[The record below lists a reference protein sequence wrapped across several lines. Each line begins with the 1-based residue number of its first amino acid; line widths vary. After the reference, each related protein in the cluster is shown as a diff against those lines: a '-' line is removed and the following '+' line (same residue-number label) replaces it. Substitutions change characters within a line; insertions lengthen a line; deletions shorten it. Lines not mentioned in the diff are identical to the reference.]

1 LSVEYPGHPQGMNG
15 PAVSGSQRKRLPQ
28 DIEAERSVLGAVLVN
43 NSSLD
48 LVREVGLE
56 TRDFFLD
63 AHQKIYEM
71 ACHLGDQGK
80 PIDLVTITSSLRD
93 RGWYDQVGGVVAL
106 TSLFDQAAFQ
116 IANVVH
122 YARIVR
128 EKALQRRLLEACSEI
143 MDEGLQGVENTETFI
158 DSAETKIFEV
168 SENKVQRSF
177 MPIGEII
184 AGNMSRVQEMFL
196 SGGADV
202 VGLPTGFTDFD
213 TMTTGLHPGQVMILA
228 ARPGMGKTS
237 WFISALLHSAV
248 QKGHVAALFSLEM
261 SKEEMGFRFFSAL
274 SRIDS
279 KRLKTGALSKE
290 EFRRLMT
297 SAEQLGQA
305 RIHVDDTPAL
315 TVMDL
320 RSRCRRLKSK
330 EKQLNLIVVD
340 YLQLMRGSK
349 QAQLGGREQ
358 EISSISRGLKELS
371 KEIGV
376 PIIALSQ
383 LSRQVENRTDKRPM
397 LSDLRESGAIEQD
410 ADMVCFIY
418 RDDYYNHD
426 SEEKGVAELIVAK
439 NRHGE
444 PGTVKLAWMGQYTLF
459 ANLADT
465 AQAEAMP
472 QSAHVN
478 RKPSSPPDEIGF

>member
-1 LSVEYPGHPQGMNG
+1 MSQE
-15 PAVSGSQRKRLPQ
+15 VSGSQRKRLPH
-28 DIEAERSVLGAVLVN
+28 DIDAERSVLGAVLVN

-56 TRDFFLD
+56 TRDFFLEI
-63 AHQKIYEM
+63 HQKIYEM

-80 PIDLVTITSSLRD
+80 PIDLVTLTSALRD
-93 RGWYDQVGGVVAL
+93 RGWYDQIGGMTTL
-106 TSLFDQAAFQ
+106 TGLFDQAAFQ

-122 YARIVR
+122 YAKIVR
-128 EKALQRRLLEACSEI
+128 EKALQRRLVEACSEI
-143 MDEGLQGVENTETFI
+143 MDEGLTGVENTEGFI
-158 DSAETKIFEV
+158 DKAETKIFEV
-168 SENKVQRSF
+168 SQNQVQRAFSTL
-177 MPIGEII
+177 GEVV
-184 AGNMSRVQEMFL
+184 AGNMARVQELFV
-196 SGGADV
+196 SGGQDV
-202 VGLPTGFTDFD
+202 VGLPTGFADFD
-213 TMTTGLHPGQVMILA
+213 RMTTGLHPGQVMILA

-237 WFISALLHSAV
+237 WFISALLHSSVA
-248 QKGHVAALFSLEM
+248 KGKVAALFSLEM

-279 KRLKTGALSKE
+279 KRLKTGALAKE

-305 RIHVDDTPAL
+305 RIHIDDTPAL

-320 RSRCRRLKSK
+320 RARCRRLKAK
-330 EKQLNLIVVD
+330 EKQLDLIVVD
-340 YLQLMRGSK
+340 YLQLMRGTK
-349 QAQLGGREQ
+349 QAQMGGREQ
-358 EISSISRGLKELS
+358 EISAISRGLKELS

-383 LSRQVENRTDKRPM
+383 LSRQVESRNDKRPM

-418 RDDYYNHD
+418 RDDYYNQNSD
-426 SEEKGVAELIVAK
+426 ERGIAELIIAK

-444 PGTVKLAWMGQYTLF
+444 PGTVKLAWIGQYTLF
-459 ANLADT
+459 ANLADSS
-465 AQAEAMP
+465 
-472 QSAHVN
+472 QSESAPAN
-478 RKPSSPPDEIGF
+478 LPRKPSSPPDEIGF

>member
-1 LSVEYPGHPQGMNG
+1 LSVDYPGQNHGQ
-15 PAVSGSQRKRLPQ
+15 AVSGSQRKRLPS
-28 DIEAERSVLGAVLVN
+28 DIESERSVLGAVLVN

-48 LVREVGLE
+48 LVREIGLE
-56 TRDFFLD
+56 DRDFFLES
-63 AHQKIYEM
+63 HQKIYEM
-71 ACHLGDQGK
+71 ACNLADQGK
-80 PIDLVTITSSLRD
+80 PIDLVTLTSALRD
-93 RGWYDQVGGVVAL
+93 RGWYDQVGGVSTL
-106 TSLFDQAAFQ
+106 TGLFDQAAFQ
-116 IANVVH
+116 MANVVH

-128 EKALQRRLLEACSEI
+128 EKALQRRIVEACSEI
-143 MDEGLQGVENTETFI
+143 MDEGLQGIENTEQYI
-158 DSAETKIFEV
+158 DKAETKIFQV

-177 MPIGEII
+177 MSLGEVI
-184 AGNMSRVQEMFL
+184 AGNMSRVQELFL
-196 SGGADV
+196 SGGAEV

-213 TMTTGLHPGQVMILA
+213 KMTTGLHPGQVMIIA

-248 QKGHVAALFSLEM
+248 SKGAVAALFSLEM

-297 SAEQLGQA
+297 AAEQLGQA
-305 RIHVDDTPAL
+305 RIHIDDTPAL

-320 RSRCRRLKSK
+320 RSRCRRLKAK

-349 QAQLGGREQ
+349 QAQMGGREQ
-358 EISSISRGLKELS
+358 EISAISRGLKELS

-383 LSRQVENRTDKRPM
+383 LSRQVENRQDKRPM

-426 SEEKGVAELIVAK
+426 SEEKGVAELIIAK

-459 ANLADT
+459 ANLTDA
-465 AQAEAMP
+465 APNQPMP
-472 QSAHVN
+472 SSAPPN

>member
-1 LSVEYPGHPQGMNG
+1 LSVDYPSHSNG
-15 PAVSGSQRKRLPQ
+15 QAVSGTQRKRLPQ
-28 DIEAERSVLGAVLVN
+28 DIDAERSVLGAVLVN

-48 LVREVGLE
+48 LVREINLE
-56 TRDFFLD
+56 TRDFFLE
-63 AHQKIYEM
+63 AHNKIYEM

-80 PIDLVTITSSLRD
+80 PIDLVTISSSLRD
-93 RGWYDQVGGVVAL
+93 RGWFDQVGGIAAL
-106 TSLFDQAAFQ
+106 TGLFDQASFQ
-116 IANVVH
+116 ISNVVH

-128 EKALQRRLLEACSEI
+128 DKGLQRRLVEACSEI
-143 MDEGLQGVENTETFI
+143 MDEGMMGIENTEQYI
-158 DSAETKIFEV
+158 DKAETKIFEV
-168 SENKVQRSF
+168 SENKAQRTF
-177 MPIGEII
+177 MSLGEVI
-184 AGNMSRVQEMFL
+184 AGNMNRVQELFL

-213 TMTTGLHPGQVMILA
+213 KMTTGLHPGQVMILA

-248 QKGHVAALFSLEM
+248 AKGSVAALFSLEM

-279 KRLKTGALSKE
+279 KRLKTGSLSKE

-297 SAEQLGQA
+297 AAEQLGQA
-305 RIHVDDTPAL
+305 RIHIDDTPAL

-330 EKQLNLIVVD
+330 EKDLNLIVVD
-340 YLQLMRGSK
+340 YLQLMRGTK
-349 QAQLGGREQ
+349 QSAMGGREQ
-358 EISSISRGLKELS
+358 EISAISRGLKELS

-383 LSRQVENRTDKRPM
+383 LSRQVESRQDKRPM

-418 RDDYYNHD
+418 RDDYYNHE
-426 SEEKGVAELIVAK
+426 SEEKGIAELIIAK

-444 PGTVKLAWMGQYTLF
+444 PGMVKLAWMGQYTLF
-459 ANLADT
+459 ANLTDAGPAAT
-465 AQAEAMP
+465 TP
-472 QSAHVN
+472 STPVV